1 MAMPEGDV
9 LVVDDDPDIAAM
21 ISEVLRDEGY
31 TVRTA
36 ADELLALQ
44 PWRRTTRIW
53 YSWIST
59 SRACRVWRCYMPPS
73 RPHPSADAPHDSES
87 LDGTA

>member
-36 ADELLALQ
+36 AGELLALAALEADH
-44 PWRRTTRIW
+44 PNEVLHAARAA
-53 YSWIST
+53 SPE
-59 SRACRVWRCYMPPS
+59 SRCS
-73 RPHPSADAPHDSES
+73 S
-87 LDGTA
+87 

>member
-1 MAMPEGDV
+1 MPQGDI

-36 ADELLALQ
+36 ADELLALAALEANHPNLVLLDLNLPGMQ
-44 PWRRTTRIW
+44 GLEVLHAARAASPE
-53 YSWIST
+53 
-59 SRACRVWRCYMPPS
+59 SRCS
-73 RPHPSADAPHDSES
+73 S
-87 LDGTA
+87 